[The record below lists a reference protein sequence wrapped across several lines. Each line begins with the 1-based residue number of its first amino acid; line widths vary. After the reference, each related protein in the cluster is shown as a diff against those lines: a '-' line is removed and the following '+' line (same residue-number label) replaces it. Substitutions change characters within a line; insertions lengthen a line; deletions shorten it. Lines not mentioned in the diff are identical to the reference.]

1 LDENNVNFKIMLQRL
16 MVELV
21 AEENAQAEIKTKAVV
36 DDAAAAREAAKQERE
51 LKKQEA
57 LERSRLRQADPD
69 YFKKRVELNEDA
81 AKKKADELAA
91 ALAQEIAASQQNE
104 EEEVEDDADN
114 NDPFR
119 SITKKSKNKIFVK

>member
-21 AEENAQAEIKTKAVV
+21 AEENAQAEIKTKAV

-69 YFKKRVELNEDA
+69 YFKKRVEVNEEA

-104 EEEVEDDADN
+104 EEEEEDDADN
-114 NDPFR
+114 DDPFR